1 MSSHI
6 ATLSNCLGCILDS
19 SNNPRDKIRVQPINA
34 IWWGAFVEYRGSLS
48 CRITMMKR
56 KKEKMKLKSL
66 YILGIKI
73 ETLD

>member
-34 IWWGAFVEYRGSLS
+34 IWWGACVEYKGLSLVTLQ
-48 CRITMMKR
+48 RWKI
-56 KKEKMKLKSL
+56 EKFKLKKSL
-66 YILGIKI
+66 
-73 ETLD
+73 